1 MFWRRLASTLL
12 LSSWRSVLK
21 FLVILPKKSVL
32 KTMRTTLATLSVS
45 PSFIANH
52 KRLVQKF

>member
-1 MFWRRLASTLL
+1 
-12 LSSWRSVLK
+12 VLK

-32 KTMRTTLATLSVS
+32 KTMRTTLATLLVS

-52 KRLVQKF
+52 KRLAQNF